1 MTRNIENR
9 SWQSSKYCIPVNN
22 LLQSLVVKPILQR
35 SSWWKQ
41 TSNSFMN
48 EKASYTYNIFQEKLI
63 QPTFL
68 ESNKYLDIET

>member
-1 MTRNIENR
+1 
-9 SWQSSKYCIPVNN
+9 
-22 LLQSLVVKPILQR
+22 
-35 SSWWKQ
+35 
-41 TSNSFMN
+41 MN